1 MAAAA
6 EAAVRLVEP
15 VMEPAIFEI
24 LLPAV
29 VATVAAGLA
38 VVDAKRPV
46 TEPFEA
52 ALFGVVEVT
61 ALVVGFG
68 GVEVVDTAGLRAAA
82 AVVGVVLL
90 AELLDGSMD
99 DRLAVPAIG
108 FFSST
113 DEADLCEAALDDV
126 APVALVA
133 GFLAIDPATGLVG
146 GLLSPPVVVRETD
159 DVGVVFAVDVVV
171 VADFVLEVAEDP
183 RRFAGTA
190 ARFGTT
196 LSFLTA
202 TFLGLG
208 VSFSVSVSTSE
219 TSPVVSSPAVSVP
232 DASCVPS
239 SCTTTSLGS
248 VSAIFLNF
256 NRISRGEIPHR

>member
-1 MAAAA
+1 
-6 EAAVRLVEP
+6 
-15 VMEPAIFEI
+15 MEPARFEI
-24 LLPAV
+24 LLPV
-29 VATVAAGLA
+29 VVVVTAGLA
-38 VVDAKRPV
+38 ADEARRLV
-46 TEPFEA
+46 TEPLEA

-61 ALVVGFG
+61 GLEDGFG
-68 GVEVVDTAGLRAAA
+68 GVEAVDTAGLRAAA
-82 AVVGVVLL
+82 ALVGVLVD
-90 AELLDGSMD
+90 ELLDGSMD
-99 DRLAVPAIG
+99 DRLAVPVNG

-113 DEADLCEAALDDV
+113 EEADLCEAALEDV
-126 APVALVA
+126 GPVALVA
-133 GFLAIDPATGLVG
+133 GFLAIDPATGRVG
-146 GLLSPPVVVRETD
+146 GLLSPPVVARETD
-159 DVGVVFAVDVVV
+159 DVGVVFAVDA
-171 VADFVLEVAEDP
+171 VADFVLDVAEDP

-232 DASCVPS
+232 DATSGAPS
-239 SCTTTSLGS
+239 SCVATSLGS

-256 NRISRGEIPHR
+256 NRISRGEMPHR

>member
-1 MAAAA
+1 L
-6 EAAVRLVEP
+6 EAP
-15 VMEPAIFEI
+15 
-24 LLPAV
+24 
-29 VATVAAGLA
+29 
-38 VVDAKRPV
+38 
-46 TEPFEA
+46 
-52 ALFGVVEVT
+52 LFGVVEVT
-61 ALVVGFG
+61 GLEDAFG

-82 AVVGVVLL
+82 ALVGVLL

-99 DRLAVPAIG
+99 DRLAELVNG

-113 DEADLCEAALDDV
+113 DEADLCEAALDEV
-126 APVALVA
+126 GPVALVA
-133 GFLAIDPATGLVG
+133 GFLAIDPATGRVG
-146 GLLSPPVVVRETD
+146 GLESPPVVVRETD
-159 DVGVVFAVDVVV
+159 DVGVVFAVV
-171 VADFVLEVAEDP
+171 VADFALDVAEDSPEDP

-190 ARFGTT
+190 ARFAGT

-219 TSPVVSSPAVSVP
+219 ASPVVSSPAVSVP
-232 DASCVPS
+232 DATSGAPS
-239 SCTTTSLGS
+239 SCVATSLGS

>member
-1 MAAAA
+1 MI
-6 EAAVRLVEP
+6 
-15 VMEPAIFEI
+15 EPARFEI

-29 VATVAAGLA
+29 VAVVAAGLA
-38 VVDAKRPV
+38 VDEAKRAV

-52 ALFGVVEVT
+52 PLFGVVEVT
-61 ALVVGFG
+61 VLVVGFG
-68 GVEVVDTAGLRAAA
+68 GVEAVDTAGLRAAA
-82 AVVGVVLL
+82 ALVVVVLV
-90 AELLDGSMD
+90 AELLDGRMD
-99 DRLAVPAIG
+99 DRLAVPVNG

-126 APVALVA
+126 GPVALVA
-133 GFLAIDPATGLVG
+133 GFLAIDPATGRVG

-159 DVGVVFAVDVVV
+159 DVGVVFAVDA
-171 VADFVLEVAEDP
+171 VADFVLDDAEDP
-183 RRFAGTA
+183 RRLAGTA
-190 ARFGTT
+190 TRFGTIP
-196 LSFLTA
+196 SFLTA

-208 VSFSVSVSTSE
+208 VSFSVSVSTSD

-232 DASCVPS
+232 DVTSGATSSCV
-239 SCTTTSLGS
+239 TTSLGS

>member
-1 MAAAA
+1 
-6 EAAVRLVEP
+6 
-15 VMEPAIFEI
+15 MEPARFEI
-24 LLPAV
+24 LLPV
-29 VATVAAGLA
+29 VVVVAAGLA
-38 VVDAKRPV
+38 VDEATRPV

-61 ALVVGFG
+61 GLVDGFG

-82 AVVGVVLL
+82 VLAGVVLVD
-90 AELLDGSMD
+90 ELLDGRMD
-99 DRLAVPAIG
+99 DRLVVPVNG

-126 APVALVA
+126 GPVALVA
-133 GFLAIDPATGLVG
+133 AFLVIDPATGRVG

-159 DVGVVFAVDVVV
+159 DVGVVFAVDVV
-171 VADFVLEVAEDP
+171 ADFVLDVAEDP
-183 RRFAGTA
+183 RRFGGTA

-196 LSFLTA
+196 PSFLTA

-232 DASCVPS
+232 DATSGAPS
-239 SCTTTSLGS
+239 SCAATSLGS
-248 VSAIFLNF
+248 VSDIFLNF